1 MFEKI
6 ELSPVNVALWR
17 SLTQEQKN
25 VITILAENY
34 DEVNFN
40 PEQEDW
46 TFPAAISINDV
57 DAATYTTVEQYLVW
71 RSITMEQKN
80 LVLFV
85 WDIFVDRHAA
95 ELGFIYEQED
105 VYNLNVSYNMFALY
119 NMFTAQDQLGNINNF
134 RFLTN
139 QNN

>member
-1 MFEKI
+1 MFERI
-6 ELSPVNVALWR
+6 ELNEENKMLYR
-17 SLTQEQKN
+17 SITQEQKN

-34 DEVNFN
+34 DEVNN
-40 PEQEDW
+40 EDDW
-46 TFPAAISINDV
+46 TFPEAISIDDV

-80 LVLFV
+80 LILFL

-95 ELGFIYEQED
+95 ELSIMYEQEE
-105 VYNLNVSYNMFALY
+105 VYNMNVSYDIFALY
-119 NMFTAQDQLGNINNF
+119 NMFTAQDQLRSIEEF

-139 QNN
+139 PNN

>member
-1 MFEKI
+1 MFERVQLTGDNI
-6 ELSPVNVALWR
+6 ALWR
-17 SLTQEQKN
+17 SITQEQKN

-40 PEQEDW
+40 PIQEDW
-46 TFPAAISINDV
+46 TFHEAISINDV
-57 DAATYTTVEQYLVW
+57 DAATYTTVDQYLVW

-85 WDIFVDRHAA
+85 WDIFVDRYAA
-95 ELGFIYEQED
+95 DLGRLYEQED
-105 VYNLNVSYNMFALY
+105 VYNLNISYNMFGVY
-119 NMFTAQDQLGNINNF
+119 QMFTAQDQLNGIDNF
-134 RFLTN
+134 RFFRN

>member
-1 MFEKI
+1 MFERI
-6 ELSPVNVALWR
+6 ELNEENKMLYR
-17 SLTQEQKN
+17 SITQEQKN

-40 PEQEDW
+40 VEDEDW
-46 TFPAAISINDV
+46 TFPEAISIDDV
-57 DAATYTTVEQYLVW
+57 DAATYTTVDQYLVW

-80 LVLFV
+80 LVLFI

-95 ELGFIYEQED
+95 ALATLYEQEE
-105 VYNLNVSYNMFALY
+105 VYNINVSYNMFSVY
-119 NMFTAQDQLGNINNF
+119 SMFTAQDQLRSIEEF

-139 QNN
+139 PNN

>member
-1 MFEKI
+1 MFERI
-6 ELSPVNVALWR
+6 ELNEENKMLYR
-17 SLTQEQKN
+17 SITQEQKN

-34 DEVNFN
+34 DEVNN
-40 PEQEDW
+40 EDDW
-46 TFPAAISINDV
+46 TFPEAISIDDV

-80 LVLFV
+80 LILFL

-95 ELGFIYEQED
+95 ELSIMYDEQE
-105 VYNLNVSYNMFALY
+105 VYNMNVSYDIFALY
-119 NMFTAQDQLGNINNF
+119 NMFTAQDQLRSIEEF

-139 QNN
+139 PNN

>member
-71 RSITMEQKN
+71 RSITIEQKN

>member
-1 MFEKI
+1 MFERI
-6 ELSPVNVALWR
+6 ELNEENKMLYR
-17 SLTQEQKN
+17 SITQEQKN

-34 DEVNFN
+34 DEVNN
-40 PEQEDW
+40 EDDW
-46 TFPAAISINDV
+46 TFPEAISIDDV

-80 LVLFV
+80 LVLFI

-95 ELGFIYEQED
+95 ELSIMYDEQE
-105 VYNLNVSYNMFALY
+105 VYNMNISYDMFALY
-119 NMFTAQDQLGNINNF
+119 NMFTAQDQLRSIEEF

-139 QNN
+139 PNN

>member
-1 MFEKI
+1 MFERV
-6 ELSPVNVALWR
+6 ELSPINAALWR
-17 SLTQEQKN
+17 SMTQEQKN

-34 DEVNFN
+34 DEVNN
-40 PEQEDW
+40 AEDW

-57 DAATYTTVEQYLVW
+57 DAATYTTVDQYLVW

-95 ELGFIYEQED
+95 ELARLYEQED
-105 VYNLNVSYNMFALY
+105 VYNINVSYDMFALY
-119 NMFTAQDQLGNINNF
+119 NMFAAQDQLGGMDDF

-139 QNN
+139 PNN